1 MDRTAFIVVS
11 ICVLLLYFTWPSPP
25 SPSQQPNSRTNT
37 NAPSINS
44 SQTVTNT
51 NTVLPFA
58 GDSSPPI
65 TLASEK
71 LVALETENS
80 IFTFTSAGGL
90 KSIGLTNY
98 KADPSSPTNNNIIF
112 LNHGAKLPLFS
123 LGGIDDSEFSIKND
137 DKWLTMT
144 STNQVGIQIIKKFT
158 TTSNYLLQT
167 SIKLVNTTDKPIILK
182 PRTLNLG
189 TAMPLTIPDNQS
201 SWGVQFYNGEEM
213 EEIDEG
219 WFANRT
225 LGCIPGTP
233 RTHYTSNPIAGITTN
248 NWTGIHNRFFA
259 IATMPMQQF
268 SGAIAHSK
276 QIGAAQIDNQSANGQ
291 YIHNTGIAAS
301 FKFPSEELKP
311 GESFEQTFTSY
322 AGPKEYRTLVQL
334 GITYKNSLQSI
345 MDFDGFFGFFARVL
359 LRSMN
364 GLNSWGLTYAWS
376 IIVIT
381 IIIKLLFF
389 PLTRASTVSMKRM
402 AAFQPQMAE
411 IREKY
416 KGDPQKMNKKTMEFM
431 REHRINPMG
440 SCLPMLIQLPIFLG
454 YFYMLRSAVELRGA
468 EFLWATDLSQS
479 DTIAHIAGFPI
490 NPLPVIMTI
499 TMVLQMRMTPVSPTM
514 DPVQQKMMKFMPL
527 MFAFIMY
534 YFPSGLTLYWT
545 VSNILT
551 IIQTKMTRNIVVETP
566 NSTSTNS
573 ALAKPIKA
581 KNKRKK

>member
-71 LVALETENS
+71 LVTLETENS

-112 LNHGAKLPLFS
+112 LNHGAKLPVFS

-268 SGAIAHSK
+268 SDAIAHSK
-276 QIGAAQIDNQSANGQ
+276 QIGVAQIDKQSRNGQ

-311 GESFEQTFTSY
+311 GESLEQTFTSY

-468 EFLWATDLSQS
+468 EFLWASDLSQS

-551 IIQTKMTRNIVVETP
+551 IIQTKMTRDIVVEIP